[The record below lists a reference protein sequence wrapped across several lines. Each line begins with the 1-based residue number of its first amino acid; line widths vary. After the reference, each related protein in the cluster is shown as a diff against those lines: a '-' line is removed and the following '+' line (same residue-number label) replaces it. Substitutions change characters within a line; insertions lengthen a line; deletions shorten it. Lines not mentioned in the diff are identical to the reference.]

1 MYMYICVYIYVYI
14 NDIYAMYAI
23 ECLTSLMTIR
33 KIKLKISLIYVSE
46 VQ

>member
-1 MYMYICVYIYVYI
+1 
-14 NDIYAMYAI
+14 MYAI